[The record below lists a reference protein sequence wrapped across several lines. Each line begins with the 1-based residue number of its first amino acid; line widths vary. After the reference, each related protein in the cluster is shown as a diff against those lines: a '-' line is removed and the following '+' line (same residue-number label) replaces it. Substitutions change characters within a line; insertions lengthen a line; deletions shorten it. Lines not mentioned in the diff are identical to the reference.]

1 MSNKTDK
8 ELKKAKLNQSIFSF
22 IISIIG
28 AVLWIYLLQFL
39 GYKGKGCLYDEEGN
53 CIKIVHHGVVSNPTL
68 LSINKLNELMF
79 VLAAVVILPI
89 AIVGIVWICVKIIS
103 GLWKSKR

>member
-8 ELKKAKLNQSIFSF
+8 ELKKTKLYQSIFSF
-22 IISIIG
+22 IG
-28 AVLWIYLLQFL
+28 GTTGVVLWCYLWTIL
-39 GYKGKGCLYDEEGN
+39 GYKGKGCLYDEAGN

-68 LSINKLNELMF
+68 LSINKLNELML